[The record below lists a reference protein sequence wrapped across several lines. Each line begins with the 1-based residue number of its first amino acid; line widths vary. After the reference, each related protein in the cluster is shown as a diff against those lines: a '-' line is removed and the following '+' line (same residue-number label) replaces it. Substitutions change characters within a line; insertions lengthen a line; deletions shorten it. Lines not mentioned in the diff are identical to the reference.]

1 MRCIKLKASLT
12 QRGVLRISSDRDEQF
27 FYVGKFWQVFFGY
40 SKLMFLF
47 FVLHQLMLSGNFYGW
62 EIRHGIL
69 GGLKFG
75 PGMFW
80 GFV

>member
-12 QRGVLRISSDRDEQF
+12 QRGVLRISSGRDDQTIF
-27 FYVGKFWQVFFGY
+27 LRRKILASIFWVY
-40 SKLMFLF
+40 LF
-47 FVLHQLMLSGNFYGW
+47 FVLYQLMLSGNFYGW

-75 PGMFW
+75 PGMFL

>member
-1 MRCIKLKASLT
+1 MTGMIK
-12 QRGVLRISSDRDEQF
+12 QF

-47 FVLHQLMLSGNFYGW
+47 FVLYQLMLSGNFYGW
-62 EIRHGIL
+62 EIRHGFL

-75 PGMFW
+75 PGMFL